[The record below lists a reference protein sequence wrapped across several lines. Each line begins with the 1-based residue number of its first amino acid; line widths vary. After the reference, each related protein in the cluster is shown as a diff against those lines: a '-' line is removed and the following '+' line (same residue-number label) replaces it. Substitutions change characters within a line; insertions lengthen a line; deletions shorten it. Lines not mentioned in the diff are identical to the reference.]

1 MRQSTI
7 LIPTLRELPQDVEVI
22 SHQMLLRGGF
32 IRQISSG
39 VYAYLPLAFRVMEK
53 IKRIIRRELQA
64 LGAQEMAMPHLLPGD
79 LWEQTGRLETWG
91 EQLYHVQDRNERL
104 QLLGATNE
112 EVFTQLIADEINS
125 YKRLPIN
132 LYQIRS
138 KFRDEKRSRHG
149 LLQARE
155 FLMQDAY
162 SFHLTQDSLNETYR
176 AYEEAY
182 QRILSA
188 CGLDF
193 RSIIGD
199 NELMGGKES
208 KEFIAFSEIGEDVVC
223 YSTES
228 DYAANLEIAT
238 SLYTKKMAQASFLE
252 LDKVA
257 TPNKTR
263 IPDVAAFFDVP
274 ETKIIKSRLY
284 LVDEVPVMILL
295 RGDHEVNELKVKR
308 FLNGIQLRSATPEE
322 ALALLGAEFGYL
334 GPVGL
339 PQKIKI
345 YADLALQDMDNA
357 IAGANET
364 GYHVVNVNSGRD
376 FVPEAYGDLRYV
388 LEGDPSPDGHGVLA
402 FAKGIELGHIFKLG
416 TQYSEVF
423 DATVLDETGQYVPV
437 SMGSYGLGV
446 SRMLATIVEQHA
458 DADGISWPRSIAPF
472 DLHIVQMNME
482 DEFQRKLTDELE
494 ETLTSHGYE
503 VLVDD
508 RRERAGV
515 KFVDADLIGC
525 PLRITVGK
533 KAMENIV
540 EVKLKRTGAMLEI
553 RKEELLDTIPILLTS
568 AEEA

>member
-79 LWEQTGRLETWG
+79 LWEQTGRLTSWG

-132 LYQIRS
+132 LFQIRS

-176 AYEEAY
+176 EYEAAYE
-182 QRILSA
+182 RILNA
-188 CGLDF
+188 CGLNF

-208 KEFIAFSEIGEDVVC
+208 KEFVAFSEIGEDVVC

-252 LDKVA
+252 LTKVV
-257 TPNKTR
+257 TPEITR
-263 IPDVAAFFDVP
+263 IPEVAAFFEVA

-284 LVDEVPVMILL
+284 MADEVLVLILL

-308 FLNGIQLRSATPEE
+308 FLNATQLRSGTPEE
-322 ALALLGAEFGYL
+322 ALALFGAEFGFL
-334 GPVGL
+334 GPVGVPEEVKL
-339 PQKIKI
+339 
-345 YADLALQDMDNA
+345 YADLALQDLDNA

-364 GYHVVNVNSGRD
+364 GYHLVNVNSGRD
-376 FVPEAYGDLRYV
+376 FTPEAYGDLRYV

-402 FAKGIELGHIFKLG
+402 FVKGIELGHIFKLG
-416 TQYSEVF
+416 TQYSEIF

-458 DADGISWPRSIAPF
+458 DAEGISWPRSIAPF

-482 DEFQRKLTDELE
+482 DDFQTKLTDELE
-494 ETLTSHGYE
+494 ESLTSHGYE

-515 KFVDADLIGC
+515 KFADADLIGC